1 MSCIADTKR
10 LLANFPDINEIYLYH
25 IPDSKVNDV
34 DSTILLLREIQI
46 ETEEEGNNDFF
57 ATNIELQLQI
67 FFKQNFDDG
76 FDMQQFQTKLLKL
89 LVKNGY
95 TVNSLGGA
103 MYDPDTKQYTLT
115 WYIEKMNYIE

>member
-1 MSCIADTKR
+1 MGCIDETKQ
-10 LLANFPDINEIYLYH
+10 LLTNFPNIDEIYLYH
-25 IPDSKVNDV
+25 IPNSKIDDT

-46 ETEEEGNNDFF
+46 EATEEGNNDFF

-103 MYDPDTKQYTLT
+103 MYDPDTNQYTLT
-115 WYIEKMNYIE
+115 WYIEKENYID